1 MYYCALKVT
10 AVTQG
15 QTAARYIQETHDG
28 FASVLD
34 WEGRAF
40 TRLWNLTQ
48 YSIYPG
54 INFDGVQFPFIISG
68 YCRHWRLIRHH
79 QTQAKC
85 VPCPPVPQELLELT
99 LPVLHPGTCSPPK
112 DQAPSTGGSM
122 RPSGAS
128 SPPRPSLP
136 PGISSPTALL
146 DV

>member
-34 WEGRAF
+34 WEGKAF

-54 INFDGVQFPFIISG
+54 INFDGVQFPFIIPG
-68 YCRHWRLIRHH
+68 YCQRWRLIRHQ
-79 QTQAKC
+79 QTLAKR
-85 VPCPPVPQELLELT
+85 VPCAPSPQELLEPT
-99 LPVLHPGTCSPPK
+99 HPVLHPGTCSPK
-112 DQAPSTGGSM
+112 GT
-122 RPSGAS
+122 RPPAQGALRD
-128 SPPRPSLP
+128 PRVHPRPSLP
-136 PGISSPTALL
+136 PGISPPTAPL